1 MFSRI
6 SCLFFFLGVSVSY
19 WRLYIRVYI
28 FLIQLFL
35 VLSSSLKYIRMS
47 QKVLNILLLVIQ
59 SSSTCLLSVIY
70 NSDKRSFFISYC
82 SIEERLL
89 SSRASKYCI
98 AHILIGSIWISV
110 LHKISCNQLFYVTL
124 IISLIR
130 FSFSTPIFS
139 IRSRLIQ
146 VTTIR
151 N

>member
-6 SCLFFFLGVSVSY
+6 SCLFFFLGVSVSS

-70 NSDKRSFFISYC
+70 ISDNRSFFISYC

-89 SSRASKYCI
+89 LSLASKYCI
-98 AHILIGSIWISV
+98 AHILIGWIWISV
-110 LHKISCNQLFYVTL
+110 LHRISDNQLFYVTL